1 MDRHRHSG
9 KRFVS
14 FAGMSMRKN
23 GIRFLV
29 ICCLTSACTSFVP
42 LSYHGTGSSAMAKIE
57 ASEAT
62 MYLYHM
68 DNQYQHLVFDLE
80 VNNHNPYTVPLSPE
94 QISYYFSATRF
105 PLREFNDVDSTASVI
120 RLRRKRFAKSNA
132 EVHDLFQQKERS
144 RATVGAIF
152 TLVSVGL
159 VLYDAAQDRKDSQKR
174 HYTEKDVRHAATREA
189 IVQAGLMAADIANQS
204 AQQAQTNSYYLPFE
218 IFTEGNIEALGKKR
232 GKIFLPAEEVLTYL
246 RIIVPFD
253 NKEFVFDFKQKGN

>member
-14 FAGMSMRKN
+14 FPAMFTRRKVVQLMVMGCLAAGCS
-23 GIRFLV
+23 
-29 ICCLTSACTSFVP
+29 SFVP
-42 LSYHGTGSSAMAKIE
+42 LSYHGAGSSATAKVE

-62 MYLYHM
+62 MYLQHIE
-68 DNQYQHLVFDLE
+68 NQYQHLVFDLE
-80 VNNHNPYTVPLSPE
+80 VDNHNGYAVPLSPE

-105 PLREFNDVDSTASVI
+105 PLRQFNDVDSATSVI
-120 RLRRKRFAKSNA
+120 RLRKKRFAKSNA
-132 EVHDLFQQKERS
+132 EMHDLFHQKERS

-174 HYTEKDVRHAATREA
+174 HYTEKDVRHAAAREA
-189 IVQAGLMAADIANQS
+189 IVQAGFIAADIASQS
-204 AQQAQTNSYYLPFE
+204 AQQSQTNSYYLPFE
-218 IFTEGNIEALGKKR
+218 IFTEGNIEALASKR

-246 RIIVPFD
+246 RVIVPFD
-253 NKEFVFDFKQKGN
+253 NKEFVFDFKQKGY

>member
-1 MDRHRHSG
+1 MDRHRQSG

-14 FAGMSMRKN
+14 FTAMLLRKYA
-23 GIRFLV
+23 IQFLL
-29 ICCLTSACTSFVP
+29 ICGLASGCTSFVP
-42 LSYHGTGSSAMAKIE
+42 LSYHGAGSPATAKIE

-62 MYLYHM
+62 MYLQHLET
-68 DNQYQHLVFDLE
+68 QYQHLVFDLE
-80 VNNHNPYTVPLSPE
+80 INNHNPYAVPLSPE

-105 PLREFNDVDSTASVI
+105 PLRQFNDVDSATAVI
-120 RLRRKRFAKSNA
+120 RLRKKRFAKSNA
-132 EVHDLFQQKERS
+132 EVHDLYQQKERS

-159 VLYDAAQDRKDSQKR
+159 VLYDAAQDQKESHKR

-189 IVQAGLMAADIANQS
+189 IVQAGLMVADIANQS

-232 GKIFLPAEEVLTYL
+232 GKIFLPTEEILTYL